1 MPFEG
6 LEHIICEY
14 KILWHSSEAFFNTVV
29 PKRTKT
35 KNNYYILHNSPQ
47 GHAPEPHS
55 HPVPSLE
62 EQRWMGTVMAAHVGS
77 QEPVQ
82 LYRKKNHHLITT
94 LKQNPQDQKKQ
105 TTTNIWPVTT
115 IVD

>member
-6 LEHIICEY
+6 LEHIKY
-14 KILWHSSEAFFNTVV
+14 FGTHQKKHFFNTVD

-35 KNNYYILHNSPQ
+35 KNNCYILHNSPQ

-82 LYRKKNHHLITT
+82 LYRQKNHHLITT
-94 LKQNPQDQKKQ
+94 LKQNPQDQTKQ
-105 TTTNIWPVTT
+105 QQQQIFGQ
-115 IVD
+115 